1 MRKTQ
6 WKQCVFRIKYLEENK
21 NEKNITVLTSI
32 ALTFALSFSA
42 AFANDDALIKS
53 QNYLKTITL
62 DSPDA
67 VIAYEA
73 TGMEAD
79 YKADALL
86 NNFKETDYVTA
97 SYGDLAKS
105 IIAISLLGE
114 NPKDFNKTNLV
125 EILENRVQEDG
136 TLTNDVNGGCGATIW
151 TLMAL
156 ETVNSPKVKVVADK
170 LSTMAMDNGAYWYE
184 YKGPNADLDTT
195 GWAME
200 ALSVAGRSTYDA
212 AISKAYTFVSKLN
225 STDGSYDIGW
235 GGNADTQSCVLEG
248 LSTAGYTLD
257 TNAYNYLLSYQ
268 NEDGTFNA
276 LNYNTFQLEP
286 NAYASVEG
294 ARALGVIN
302 NDSFVLK
309 ARRDYIKTTTP
320 VVTEPE
326 TPTKP
331 STPTTPGTTTPAVKP
346 ETTTTEP
353 KKETVKVVNTGDNTN
368 VMAYVVAAIA
378 AVGVIVLVIK
388 SKKK

>member
-1 MRKTQ
+1 MK
-6 WKQCVFRIKYLEENK
+6 RIF
-21 NEKNITVLTSI
+21 TVLTSI

-42 AFANDDALIKS
+42 AFASDDAFLKS
-53 QNYLKTITL
+53 QNYLKTIAL

-86 NNFKETDYVTA
+86 NNFKETDYVSA
-97 SYGDLAKS
+97 FYGDLAKS

-156 ETVNSPKVKVVADK
+156 ETVNSPKVKAVADK

-184 YKGPNADLDTT
+184 YQGPNADLDTT

-212 AISKAYTFVSKLN
+212 AISKAYTFVQSKLN

-248 LSTAGYTLD
+248 LSVAGYTLD

-276 LNYNTFQLEP
+276 LNYSTSQLEP

-302 NDSFVLK
+302 NGSFVLK
-309 ARRDYIKTTTP
+309 ARKDYTKTTTP

-326 TPTKP
+326 TPTTPSVKP
-331 STPTTPGTTTPAVKP
+331 ETPTTPAVKP

>member
-1 MRKTQ
+1 MK
-6 WKQCVFRIKYLEENK
+6 RIF
-21 NEKNITVLTSI
+21 TVLTSI

-42 AFANDDALIKS
+42 AFANDDAFLKS

-86 NNFKETDYVTA
+86 NNFKETDYTTA

-114 NPKDFNKTNLV
+114 NPKDFNNTNLV

-156 ETVNSPKVKVVADK
+156 ETVNSSKVKTVADK

-200 ALSVAGRSTYDA
+200 ALSVAGRSTYEA
-212 AISKAYTFVSKLN
+212 AISKAYTFVQSKLK

-248 LSTAGYTLD
+248 LSVAGYTLD

-302 NDSFVLK
+302 NGSFVLM
-309 ARRDYIKTTTP
+309 ARRDYTNTTTP

-326 TPTKP
+326 TPT
-331 STPTTPGTTTPAVKP
+331 TPTTPSTTTPAVKP

>member
-1 MRKTQ
+1 MK
-6 WKQCVFRIKYLEENK
+6 KIF
-21 NEKNITVLTSI
+21 TVLTSI

-86 NNFKETDYVTA
+86 NNFKETDYITA

-156 ETVNSPKVKVVADK
+156 ETVNSPKVKAVADK

-184 YKGPNADLDTT
+184 YQGKNADLDTT

-212 AISKAYTFVSKLN
+212 AISKAYTFVQSKLN
-225 STDGSYDIGW
+225 STDGYYDNW

-248 LSTAGYTLD
+248 LSVAGYTLD

-276 LNYNTFQLEP
+276 LNYSTGQLEP

-302 NDSFVLK
+302 NGSFVLK
-309 ARRDYIKTTTP
+309 ARRDYTKPTTP

-331 STPTTPGTTTPAVKP
+331 STPTTPTTPGTTTPAVKP

>member
-1 MRKTQ
+1 MK
-6 WKQCVFRIKYLEENK
+6 KIF
-21 NEKNITVLTSI
+21 TVLTSI

-156 ETVNSPKVKVVADK
+156 ETVNSPKVKAVADK

-200 ALSVAGRSTYDA
+200 ALSVAGRSTYEA
-212 AISKAYTFVSKLN
+212 AISKAYTFVQSKLN

-248 LSTAGYTLD
+248 LSVAGYTLD

-276 LNYNTFQLEP
+276 LNYNTFKLEP

-302 NDSFVLK
+302 NGSFVLQ
-309 ARRDYIKTTTP
+309 ARRDYTETTTP

-326 TPTKP
+326 TPTEPTKP
-331 STPTTPGTTTPAVKP
+331 STPTTPSTTTPAVKP

-368 VMAYVVAAIA
+368 VMAYVVVAIA

>member
-1 MRKTQ
+1 
-6 WKQCVFRIKYLEENK
+6 
-21 NEKNITVLTSI
+21 
-32 ALTFALSFSA
+32 
-42 AFANDDALIKS
+42 
-53 QNYLKTITL
+53 
-62 DSPDA
+62 
-67 VIAYEA
+67 
-73 TGMEAD
+73 
-79 YKADALL
+79 
-86 NNFKETDYVTA
+86 
-97 SYGDLAKS
+97 
-105 IIAISLLGE
+105 
-114 NPKDFNKTNLV
+114 
-125 EILENRVQEDG
+125 
-136 TLTNDVNGGCGATIW
+136 
-151 TLMAL
+151 MAL
-156 ETVNSPKVKVVADK
+156 ETVNSPKVKAVADK

-184 YKGPNADLDTT
+184 YQGPNADLDTT

-212 AISKAYTFVSKLN
+212 AISKAYIFVQSKLN
-225 STDGSYDIGW
+225 SADGSYDIGW

-302 NDSFVLK
+302 NGSFVLK
-309 ARRDYIKTTTP
+309 ARKDYTKTTTP

-326 TPTKP
+326 KPTTAC
-331 STPTTPGTTTPAVKP
+331 TPTTPSTTTPAVKP

>member
-1 MRKTQ
+1 MR
-6 WKQCVFRIKYLEENK
+6 RIF
-21 NEKNITVLTSI
+21 TVLTSI

-42 AFANDDALIKS
+42 AFASDDAFLKS

-73 TGMEAD
+73 AGMEAD

-86 NNFKETDYVTA
+86 NNFKETDYTTA

-156 ETVNSPKVKVVADK
+156 ETVNSPKVKTVADK

-184 YKGPNADLDTT
+184 YKGQNADLDTT

-212 AISKAYTFVSKLN
+212 AISKAYTFVQSKLN

-276 LNYNTFQLEP
+276 LNYSSFQLEP

-302 NDSFVLK
+302 NGSFVLQ
-309 ARRDYIKTTTP
+309 AREDYKMTTTP

-326 TPTKP
+326 TPT
-331 STPTTPGTTTPAVKP
+331 TPNTTTPAVKP
-346 ETTTTEP
+346 ETTTTTST

>member
-1 MRKTQ
+1 MK
-6 WKQCVFRIKYLEENK
+6 RIF
-21 NEKNITVLTSI
+21 TVLTSI

-42 AFANDDALIKS
+42 AFANDDAFLKS
-53 QNYLKTITL
+53 QNYLKTIAL

-212 AISKAYTFVSKLN
+212 AISKAYTFVQSKLN
-225 STDGSYDIGW
+225 SADGSYDIGW

-276 LNYNTFQLEP
+276 LNYSTSQLEP

-302 NDSFVLK
+302 NGSFVL
-309 ARRDYIKTTTP
+309 RTRNTTP

-326 TPTKP
+326 TPTTPTEPTKP
-331 STPTTPGTTTPAVKP
+331 STTTPAVKP

>member
-1 MRKTQ
+1 MK
-6 WKQCVFRIKYLEENK
+6 KIF
-21 NEKNITVLTSI
+21 TVLTSI

-156 ETVNSPKVKVVADK
+156 ETVNSPKVKAVADK
-170 LSTMAMDNGAYWYE
+170 LSTIAMDNGAYWYE
-184 YKGPNADLDTT
+184 YQGPNADLDTT

-212 AISKAYTFVSKLN
+212 AISKAYTFVQSKLN
-225 STDGSYDIGW
+225 RADGSYDIGW

-248 LSTAGYTLD
+248 LSTAGYILD

-302 NDSFVLK
+302 NGSFVLK
-309 ARRDYIKTTTP
+309 ARKDYTKTTTP

-326 TPTKP
+326 KPTTP
-331 STPTTPGTTTPAVKP
+331 STPTTPTKPSTTTPAVKP

>member
-1 MRKTQ
+1 MK
-6 WKQCVFRIKYLEENK
+6 RIF
-21 NEKNITVLTSI
+21 TVLTSI

-42 AFANDDALIKS
+42 AFANDDAFLKS
-53 QNYLKTITL
+53 QNYLKTIAL

-86 NNFKETDYVTA
+86 NNFKETDYTTA

-114 NPKDFNKTNLV
+114 NPKDFNKINLV

-156 ETVNSPKVKVVADK
+156 ETVNSSKVKAVADK

-184 YKGPNADLDTT
+184 YKGQNADLDTT

-212 AISKAYTFVSKLN
+212 AISKAYTFVQSKLK

-248 LSTAGYTLD
+248 LSVAGYPLD

-268 NEDGTFNA
+268 TEDGTFNA

-302 NDSFVLK
+302 NGSFVLM
-309 ARRDYIKTTTP
+309 ARRDYTNTTTP

-326 TPTKP
+326 TPT
-331 STPTTPGTTTPAVKP
+331 TPTTPSTTTPAVKP

>member
-1 MRKTQ
+1 MK
-6 WKQCVFRIKYLEENK
+6 RIF
-21 NEKNITVLTSI
+21 TVLTSI

-42 AFANDDALIKS
+42 AFANDDAFLKS
-53 QNYLKTITL
+53 QNYLKTIAL

-86 NNFKETDYVTA
+86 NNFKETDYTTA

-156 ETVNSPKVKVVADK
+156 ETVNSPKVKAVADK

-184 YKGPNADLDTT
+184 YKGQNADLDTT

-212 AISKAYTFVSKLN
+212 AISKAYTFVQPKLK

-248 LSTAGYTLD
+248 LSVAGYPLD

-276 LNYNTFQLEP
+276 LNYSTGQLEP

-302 NDSFVLK
+302 NGSFVLK
-309 ARRDYIKTTTP
+309 ARKDYTKTTTP

-326 TPTKP
+326 KPTTPTKP
-331 STPTTPGTTTPAVKP
+331 AKPAENKGTTT
-346 ETTTTEP
+346 TTTTTT
-353 KKETVKVVNTGDNTN
+353 KKEAPKTGDTMN
-368 VMAYVVAAIA
+368 VALYASLLVVSALF
-378 AVGVIVLVIK
+378 AVVLTT
-388 SKKK
+388 KKRITE

>member
-1 MRKTQ
+1 MK
-6 WKQCVFRIKYLEENK
+6 RIF
-21 NEKNITVLTSI
+21 TVLTSI

-42 AFANDDALIKS
+42 AFANDDAFLKS
-53 QNYLKTITL
+53 QNYLKTIAL

-86 NNFKETDYVTA
+86 NNFKGTDYVTA

-156 ETVNSPKVKVVADK
+156 ETVNSPKVKAVADK

-212 AISKAYTFVSKLN
+212 AISKAYTFVQSKLN

-276 LNYNTFQLEP
+276 LNYNTFKLEP

-302 NDSFVLK
+302 NGSFVLK
-309 ARRDYIKTTTP
+309 ARRDYTNTTTP

-326 TPTKP
+326 TPTTPTEPTKP
-331 STPTTPGTTTPAVKP
+331 STTTTPSTTTPAVKP
-346 ETTTTEP
+346 ETTTTTEP

>member
-1 MRKTQ
+1 MK
-6 WKQCVFRIKYLEENK
+6 RIF
-21 NEKNITVLTSI
+21 TVLTSI

-42 AFANDDALIKS
+42 AFANDDAFLKS
-53 QNYLKTITL
+53 QNYLKTIAL

-86 NNFKETDYVTA
+86 NNFKGTDYVTA

-156 ETVNSPKVKVVADK
+156 ETVNSPKVKAVADK

-200 ALSVAGRSTYDA
+200 ALSVAGRSTYEA
-212 AISKAYTFVSKLN
+212 AISKAYTFVQSKLN

-248 LSTAGYTLD
+248 LSVAGYTLD

-276 LNYNTFQLEP
+276 LNYNTFKLEP

-302 NDSFVLK
+302 NGSFVLQ
-309 ARRDYIKTTTP
+309 ARRDYTKTTTP
-320 VVTEPE
+320 VVTKPE
-326 TPTKP
+326 TPTTPTEPTKP
-331 STPTTPGTTTPAVKP
+331 STPTTPSTTTPAVKP

>member
-1 MRKTQ
+1 MRKI
-6 WKQCVFRIKYLEENK
+6 F
-21 NEKNITVLTSI
+21 TVLTSI

-42 AFANDDALIKS
+42 AFANDDAFLKS
-53 QNYLKTITL
+53 QNYLKTIAL

-86 NNFKETDYVTA
+86 NNFKGTDYVTA

-156 ETVNSPKVKVVADK
+156 ETVNSPKVKAVADK

-200 ALSVAGRSTYDA
+200 ALSVAGRSTYEA
-212 AISKAYTFVSKLN
+212 AISKAYTFVQSKLN

-248 LSTAGYTLD
+248 LSVAGYTLD

-276 LNYNTFQLEP
+276 LNYNTFKLEP

-302 NDSFVLK
+302 NGSFVLQ
-309 ARRDYIKTTTP
+309 ARRDYTQTTTP

-326 TPTKP
+326 TPTEPTKP
-331 STPTTPGTTTPAVKP
+331 STPTTPSTTTPAVKP

>member
-1 MRKTQ
+1 MK
-6 WKQCVFRIKYLEENK
+6 RIF
-21 NEKNITVLTSI
+21 TVLTSI

-42 AFANDDALIKS
+42 AFANDDAFLKS
-53 QNYLKTITL
+53 QNYLKTIAL

-86 NNFKETDYVTA
+86 NNFKETDYTTA

-114 NPKDFNKTNLV
+114 NPKDFNKINLV

-156 ETVNSPKVKVVADK
+156 ETVNSSKVKAVADK

-184 YKGPNADLDTT
+184 YKGQNADLDTT

-200 ALSVAGRSTYDA
+200 ALSVAGCSTYDA
-212 AISKAYTFVSKLN
+212 AISKAYTFVQSKLK

-248 LSTAGYTLD
+248 LSVAGYPLD

-302 NDSFVLK
+302 NGSFVLM
-309 ARRDYIKTTTP
+309 ARRDYTNTTTP

-326 TPTKP
+326 TPT
-331 STPTTPGTTTPAVKP
+331 TPTTPSTTTPAVKP

>member
-1 MRKTQ
+1 MK
-6 WKQCVFRIKYLEENK
+6 RIF
-21 NEKNITVLTSI
+21 TVLTSI

-42 AFANDDALIKS
+42 AFANDDAFLKS
-53 QNYLKTITL
+53 QNYLKTIAL

-86 NNFKETDYVTA
+86 NNFKETDYTTA

-114 NPKDFNKTNLV
+114 NPKDFNKINLV

-156 ETVNSPKVKVVADK
+156 ETVNSSKVKAVADK

-184 YKGPNADLDTT
+184 YKGQNADLDTT

-212 AISKAYTFVSKLN
+212 AISKAYTFVQSKLK

-248 LSTAGYTLD
+248 LSVAGYPLD

-302 NDSFVLK
+302 NGSFVLM
-309 ARRDYIKTTTP
+309 ARRDYTNTTTP

-326 TPTKP
+326 TPT
-331 STPTTPGTTTPAVKP
+331 TPTTPSTTTPAVKP

-353 KKETVKVVNTGDNTN
+353 KKEIVKVVNTGDNTN

>member
-1 MRKTQ
+1 MK
-6 WKQCVFRIKYLEENK
+6 KIF
-21 NEKNITVLTSI
+21 TVLTSI

-156 ETVNSPKVKVVADK
+156 ETVNSPKVKAVADK

-184 YKGPNADLDTT
+184 YQGPNADLDTT

-212 AISKAYTFVSKLN
+212 AISKAYTFVQSN
-225 STDGSYDIGW
+225 STEGSYDIGW

-276 LNYNTFQLEP
+276 LNYSTSQLEP

-294 ARALGVIN
+294 AKALGVIN

-309 ARRDYIKTTTP
+309 ARRDYTQTTTP

-331 STPTTPGTTTPAVKP
+331 STPGTTTPAVKP

>member
-1 MRKTQ
+1 MK
-6 WKQCVFRIKYLEENK
+6 RIF
-21 NEKNITVLTSI
+21 TVLTSI

-42 AFANDDALIKS
+42 AFANDDAFLKS
-53 QNYLKTITL
+53 QNYLKTIAL

-86 NNFKETDYVTA
+86 NNFKGTDYVTA

-156 ETVNSPKVKVVADK
+156 ETVNSPKVKAVADK

-200 ALSVAGRSTYDA
+200 ALSVAGRSTYEA
-212 AISKAYTFVSKLN
+212 AISKAYTFVQSKLN

-248 LSTAGYTLD
+248 LSVAGYTLD

-276 LNYNTFQLEP
+276 LNYNTFKLEP

-302 NDSFVLK
+302 NGSFVLQ
-309 ARRDYIKTTTP
+309 ARRDYTETTTP

-326 TPTKP
+326 TPTEPTKP
-331 STPTTPGTTTPAVKP
+331 STPTTPSTTTPAVKP

>member
-1 MRKTQ
+1 MR
-6 WKQCVFRIKYLEENK
+6 RLL
-21 NEKNITVLTSI
+21 TVITSI

-42 AFANDDALIKS
+42 AFADDNALAKS

-73 TGMEAD
+73 AGFEAD
-79 YKADALL
+79 GKANSLL
-86 NNFKETDYVTA
+86 ENFKDVDYTTA

-105 IIAISLLGE
+105 IIAISLLGD
-114 NPKDFNKTNLV
+114 NPADFNKTNLV
-125 EILENRVQEDG
+125 EILENRVQADG
-136 TLTNDVNGGCGATIW
+136 TLTDDKNGGCGATIW

-156 ETVNSPKVKVVADK
+156 ETVNSDKAKTVADK

-184 YKGPNADLDTT
+184 YQGPNADLDTT

-212 AISKAYTFVSKLN
+212 AISKAYTFVQSKLN
-225 STDGSYDIGW
+225 SKDGSYDIGW

-248 LSTAGYTLD
+248 LHVAGYKLD
-257 TNAYNYLLSYQ
+257 DQAYNYLLSYQ
-268 NEDGTFNA
+268 NEDGSFNA
-276 LNYNTFQLEP
+276 LNYNTYQLEP

-302 NDSFVLK
+302 NGSFVLK
-309 ARRDYIKTTTP
+309 ARKDYTKTISNSTT
-320 VVTEPE
+320 PE
-326 TPTKP
+326 TPETKP
-331 STPTTPGTTTPAVKP
+331 STTTTTPSTTKPAVKP
-346 ETTTTEP
+346 ETTTTTEP
-353 KKETVKVVNTGDNTN
+353 KKETVKKVNTGDNTN

-378 AVGVIVLVIK
+378 AIGVIALTIK

>member
-1 MRKTQ
+1 MR
-6 WKQCVFRIKYLEENK
+6 RIF
-21 NEKNITVLTSI
+21 TVLTSI

-42 AFANDDALIKS
+42 AFASDDAFLKS

-73 TGMEAD
+73 AGMEAD

-86 NNFKETDYVTA
+86 NNFKETDYTTA

-136 TLTNDVNGGCGATIW
+136 TLTNDANGGCGATIW

-156 ETVNSPKVKVVADK
+156 ETVNSPKVKTVADK
-170 LSTMAMDNGAYWYE
+170 LSTMAMDNGAYWYQ
-184 YKGPNADLDTT
+184 YNGQNADLDTT

-212 AISKAYTFVSKLN
+212 AISKAYTFVQSKLN

-302 NDSFVLK
+302 NGSFVLR
-309 ARRDYIKTTTP
+309 ARQDYTETTTP

-326 TPTKP
+326 TPA
-331 STPTTPGTTTPAVKP
+331 TPNTTTPAVKP
-346 ETTTTEP
+346 ETTTTTTEP

>member
-1 MRKTQ
+1 MK
-6 WKQCVFRIKYLEENK
+6 KIF
-21 NEKNITVLTSI
+21 TVLTSI

-212 AISKAYTFVSKLN
+212 AISKAYTFVQSKLN
-225 STDGSYDIGW
+225 SADGSYDIGW

-276 LNYNTFQLEP
+276 LNYSTSQLEP

-302 NDSFVLK
+302 NGSFVLR
-309 ARRDYIKTTTP
+309 AREDYTQTTTP

-331 STPTTPGTTTPAVKP
+331 STPTTPTTPGTTTPAVKP

>member
-1 MRKTQ
+1 M
-6 WKQCVFRIKYLEENK
+6 
-21 NEKNITVLTSI
+21 TVITSI

-42 AFANDDALIKS
+42 AFASDDALVKS

-73 TGMEAD
+73 AGFEAD
-79 YKADALL
+79 GKADSLL
-86 NNFKETDYVTA
+86 ENFKDVDYTTA

-105 IIAISLLGE
+105 IIAISLLGD
-114 NPKDFNKTNLV
+114 NPADFNKTNLV
-125 EILENRVQEDG
+125 EILENRVQADG
-136 TLTNDVNGGCGATIW
+136 TLTDDKNGGCGATIW

-156 ETVNSPKVKVVADK
+156 ETVNSDKTKTVADK

-184 YKGPNADLDTT
+184 YQGPNADLDTT

-212 AISKAYTFVSKLN
+212 AISKAYTFVQSKLN
-225 STDGSYDIGW
+225 SKDGSYDIGW

-248 LSTAGYTLD
+248 LHVAGYKLD
-257 TNAYNYLLSYQ
+257 DQAYNYLLSYQ

-276 LNYNTFQLEP
+276 LNYNTYKLEP
-286 NAYASVEG
+286 NAYASLEG

-302 NDSFVLK
+302 NGSFVLK
-309 ARRDYIKTTTP
+309 ARKDYAKTISNSTTP
-320 VVTEPE
+320 EKPE
-326 TPTKP
+326 AKP
-331 STPTTPGTTTPAVKP
+331 STTTTKPAVKP
-346 ETTTTEP
+346 ETTPSTTKPETTATTEP
-353 KKETVKVVNTGDNTN
+353 KKETVKKVNTGDNTN

-378 AVGVIVLVIK
+378 AIALTIK

>member
-1 MRKTQ
+1 MK
-6 WKQCVFRIKYLEENK
+6 KIF
-21 NEKNITVLTSI
+21 TVLTSI

-156 ETVNSPKVKVVADK
+156 ETVNSPKVKAVADK

-212 AISKAYTFVSKLN
+212 AISKAYTFVQSKLN

-248 LSTAGYTLD
+248 LSVAGYTLD

-276 LNYNTFQLEP
+276 LNYNTFKLEP

-302 NDSFVLK
+302 NGSFVLK
-309 ARRDYIKTTTP
+309 ARRDYTNTTTP

-326 TPTKP
+326 TPTTPTEPTKP
-331 STPTTPGTTTPAVKP
+331 STTTTLSTTTPAVKP
-346 ETTTTEP
+346 ETTTTTEP

>member
-1 MRKTQ
+1 MK
-6 WKQCVFRIKYLEENK
+6 RIF
-21 NEKNITVLTSI
+21 TVLTSI

-42 AFANDDALIKS
+42 AFANDDAFLKS
-53 QNYLKTITL
+53 QNYLKTIAL

-86 NNFKETDYVTA
+86 NNFKGTDYVTA

-156 ETVNSPKVKVVADK
+156 ETVNSPKVKAVADK

-212 AISKAYTFVSKLN
+212 AISKAYTFVQSKLN

-248 LSTAGYTLD
+248 LSVAGYTLD

-276 LNYNTFQLEP
+276 LNYNTFKLEP

-302 NDSFVLK
+302 NGSFVLE
-309 ARRDYIKTTTP
+309 ARNDYTMTTTP

-326 TPTKP
+326 TPT
-331 STPTTPGTTTPAVKP
+331 TPTTPTEPTKPSTTTTPSTTTPAVKP

>member
-1 MRKTQ
+1 MK
-6 WKQCVFRIKYLEENK
+6 KIF
-21 NEKNITVLTSI
+21 TVLTSI

-86 NNFKETDYVTA
+86 NNFKEADYVTA

-212 AISKAYTFVSKLN
+212 AISKAYTFVQSKLN
-225 STDGSYDIGW
+225 SADGSYDIGW

-276 LNYNTFQLEP
+276 LNYSTNQLEP

-302 NDSFVLK
+302 HGSFVLN
-309 ARRDYIKTTTP
+309 ARNDYTMTTTP
-320 VVTEPE
+320 VVPEPE
-326 TPTKP
+326 KPTTPTTPTKP
-331 STPTTPGTTTPAVKP
+331 TTPSTTTPAVKP
-346 ETTTTEP
+346 ETTTTTEP

>member
-1 MRKTQ
+1 MR
-6 WKQCVFRIKYLEENK
+6 RIF
-21 NEKNITVLTSI
+21 TVLTSI

-42 AFANDDALIKS
+42 AFASDDAFLKS

-73 TGMEAD
+73 AGMEAD

-86 NNFKETDYVTA
+86 NNFKETDYTTA

-114 NPKDFNKTNLV
+114 NPTDFNKTNLV

-156 ETVNSPKVKVVADK
+156 ETVNSPKVKAVADK

-184 YKGPNADLDTT
+184 YQGPNADLDTT

-212 AISKAYTFVSKLN
+212 AISKAYTFVQSKLN
-225 STDGSYDIGW
+225 STYGYYDNW

-248 LSTAGYTLD
+248 LSVAGYTLD

-276 LNYNTFQLEP
+276 LNYSTNQLEP

-302 NDSFVLK
+302 NGSFVLK
-309 ARRDYIKTTTP
+309 ARNDYTKTTTP

-326 TPTKP
+326 TPT
-331 STPTTPGTTTPAVKP
+331 TPNTTTPAVKP
-346 ETTTTEP
+346 ETTTTTTEP

>member
-1 MRKTQ
+1 MK
-6 WKQCVFRIKYLEENK
+6 RIF
-21 NEKNITVLTSI
+21 TVLTSI

-42 AFANDDALIKS
+42 AFANDDAFLKS
-53 QNYLKTITL
+53 QNYLKTIAL

-86 NNFKETDYVTA
+86 NNFKGTDYVTA

-136 TLTNDVNGGCGATIW
+136 TLTNDANGGCGATIW

-156 ETVNSPKVKVVADK
+156 ETVNSPKVKAVADK

-184 YKGPNADLDTT
+184 YKGRNADLDTT

-212 AISKAYTFVSKLN
+212 AISKAYTFVQSKLN

-248 LSTAGYTLD
+248 LSVAGYTLD

-276 LNYNTFQLEP
+276 LNYNTFKLEP

-302 NDSFVLK
+302 NGSFVLR
-309 ARRDYIKTTTP
+309 ARNDYTETTTP

-326 TPTKP
+326 TPTTPTEPTKP
-331 STPTTPGTTTPAVKP
+331 STPTTPSTTTPAVKP

>member
-1 MRKTQ
+1 MK
-6 WKQCVFRIKYLEENK
+6 KIF
-21 NEKNITVLTSI
+21 TVLTSI

-136 TLTNDVNGGCGATIW
+136 TLTNDVNGGCGGTIW

-156 ETVNSPKVKVVADK
+156 ETVNSPKVRAVADK

-184 YKGPNADLDTT
+184 YQGQNADLDTT

-200 ALSVAGRSTYDA
+200 ALSVAGCSTYKA
-212 AISKAYTFVSKLN
+212 AISKAYTFVQSKLKAA
-225 STDGSYDIGW
+225 DGSYDGGW
-235 GGNADTQSCVLEG
+235 GGNVDTQSCVLEG

-257 TNAYNYLLSYQ
+257 TNAYNYLLSCQ
-268 NEDGTFNA
+268 NENGAF
-276 LNYNTFQLEP
+276 NYNKNQLRP

-302 NDSFVLK
+302 HRSLVLK
-309 ARRDYIKTTTP
+309 AREDYTQTTTP
-320 VVTEPE
+320 VVPEPE
-326 TPTKP
+326 KPTTPSTPTKP
-331 STPTTPGTTTPAVKP
+331 STPTTPTKPSTTTTPAVKP
-346 ETTTTEP
+346 ETTTTTEP
-353 KKETVKVVNTGDNTN
+353 KKETVKAVNTGDNTN

>member
-1 MRKTQ
+1 MK
-6 WKQCVFRIKYLEENK
+6 RIF
-21 NEKNITVLTSI
+21 TVLTSI

-42 AFANDDALIKS
+42 AFANDDAFLKS
-53 QNYLKTITL
+53 QNYLKTIAL

-156 ETVNSPKVKVVADK
+156 ETVNSPKVKAVADK

-184 YKGPNADLDTT
+184 YQGPNADLDTT

-200 ALSVAGRSTYDA
+200 ALSVAGRSTYEA
-212 AISKAYTFVSKLN
+212 AISKAYTFVQSKLN

-248 LSTAGYTLD
+248 LSVAGYTLD

-276 LNYNTFQLEP
+276 LNYNTFKLEP

-302 NDSFVLK
+302 NGSFVLQ
-309 ARRDYIKTTTP
+309 ARRDYTETTTP

-326 TPTKP
+326 TPTEPTKP
-331 STPTTPGTTTPAVKP
+331 STPTTPSTTTPAVKP

>member
-1 MRKTQ
+1 MK
-6 WKQCVFRIKYLEENK
+6 RIFTE
-21 NEKNITVLTSI
+21 LTSI

-42 AFANDDALIKS
+42 AFANDDAFLKS
-53 QNYLKTITL
+53 QNYLKTIAL

-86 NNFKETDYVTA
+86 NNFKETDYTTA

-114 NPKDFNKTNLV
+114 NPKDFNKINLV

-156 ETVNSPKVKVVADK
+156 ETVNSSKVKAVADK

-184 YKGPNADLDTT
+184 YKGQNADLDTT

-212 AISKAYTFVSKLN
+212 AISKAYTFVQSKLK

-248 LSTAGYTLD
+248 LSVAGYPLD

-302 NDSFVLK
+302 NGSFVLM
-309 ARRDYIKTTTP
+309 ARRDYTNTTTP

-326 TPTKP
+326 TPTTP
-331 STPTTPGTTTPAVKP
+331 STTTPAVKP

>member
-1 MRKTQ
+1 MK
-6 WKQCVFRIKYLEENK
+6 RIF
-21 NEKNITVLTSI
+21 TVLTSI

-42 AFANDDALIKS
+42 AFANDDAFLKS
-53 QNYLKTITL
+53 QNYLKTIAL

-86 NNFKETDYVTA
+86 NNFKETDYTTA

-156 ETVNSPKVKVVADK
+156 ETVNSSKVKAVADK

-184 YKGPNADLDTT
+184 YKGQNADLDTT

-212 AISKAYTFVSKLN
+212 AISKAYTFVQSKLK

-248 LSTAGYTLD
+248 LSVAGYPLD

-302 NDSFVLK
+302 NGSFVLM
-309 ARRDYIKTTTP
+309 ARRDYTNTTTP

-326 TPTKP
+326 TPT
-331 STPTTPGTTTPAVKP
+331 TPTTPSTTTPAVKP

>member
-1 MRKTQ
+1 MK
-6 WKQCVFRIKYLEENK
+6 KIF
-21 NEKNITVLTSI
+21 TVLTSI

-42 AFANDDALIKS
+42 AFANDDAFLKS
-53 QNYLKTITL
+53 QNYLKTIAL

-156 ETVNSPKVKVVADK
+156 ETVNSPKVKAVADK
-170 LSTMAMDNGAYWYE
+170 LSTMAMANGAYWYE

-200 ALSVAGRSTYDA
+200 ALSVAGRSTYEA
-212 AISKAYTFVSKLN
+212 AISKAYTFVQSKLN

-248 LSTAGYTLD
+248 LSVAGYTLD

-276 LNYNTFQLEP
+276 LNYNTFKLEP

-302 NDSFVLK
+302 NGSFVLR
-309 ARRDYIKTTTP
+309 AREDYTQTTTP

-326 TPTKP
+326 TPTTSTEP
-331 STPTTPGTTTPAVKP
+331 STTTPAVKP

>member
-1 MRKTQ
+1 MKRL
-6 WKQCVFRIKYLEENK
+6 F
-21 NEKNITVLTSI
+21 TVLTSI

-42 AFANDDALIKS
+42 AFASDDALIKS

-73 TGMEAD
+73 AGMEAD

-86 NNFKETDYVTA
+86 NNFKETDYTTA

-156 ETVNSPKVKVVADK
+156 ETVNSPKVKTVADK
-170 LSTMAMDNGAYWYE
+170 LSTMAMDNGAYWYQ
-184 YKGPNADLDTT
+184 YNGQNADLDTT

-200 ALSVAGRSTYDA
+200 ALSVAGRSTYEA
-212 AISKAYTFVSKLN
+212 AISKAYTFVQSKLN

-276 LNYNTFQLEP
+276 LNYSSFQLEP

-302 NDSFVLK
+302 NGSFVLR
-309 ARRDYIKTTTP
+309 ARRDYTRTTTP

-326 TPTKP
+326 TPT
-331 STPTTPGTTTPAVKP
+331 TPNTTTPAVKP
-346 ETTTTEP
+346 ETTTTTTEP

>member
-1 MRKTQ
+1 MK
-6 WKQCVFRIKYLEENK
+6 RIF
-21 NEKNITVLTSI
+21 TVLTSI

-42 AFANDDALIKS
+42 AFANDDAFLKS
-53 QNYLKTITL
+53 QNYLKTIAL

-86 NNFKETDYVTA
+86 NNFKETDYTTA

-114 NPKDFNKTNLV
+114 NPKDFNKINLV

-156 ETVNSPKVKVVADK
+156 ETVNLSKVKAVADK

-184 YKGPNADLDTT
+184 YKGQNADLDTT

-212 AISKAYTFVSKLN
+212 AISKAYTFVQSKLK

-248 LSTAGYTLD
+248 LSVAGYPLD

-302 NDSFVLK
+302 NGSFVLM
-309 ARRDYIKTTTP
+309 ARRDYTNTTTP

-326 TPTKP
+326 TPT
-331 STPTTPGTTTPAVKP
+331 TPTTPSTTTPAVKP

>member
-1 MRKTQ
+1 MR
-6 WKQCVFRIKYLEENK
+6 RIF
-21 NEKNITVLTSI
+21 TVLTSI

-42 AFANDDALIKS
+42 AFASDDAFLKS

-73 TGMEAD
+73 AGMEAD

-86 NNFKETDYVTA
+86 NNFKETDYTTA

-136 TLTNDVNGGCGATIW
+136 TLTNDANGGCGATIW

-156 ETVNSPKVKVVADK
+156 ETVNSPKVKTVADK
-170 LSTMAMDNGAYWYE
+170 LSTMAMDNGAYWYQ
-184 YKGPNADLDTT
+184 YNGQNADLDTT

-200 ALSVAGRSTYDA
+200 ALNVAGRSTYEA
-212 AISKAYTFVSKLN
+212 AISKAYTFVQSKLN

-302 NDSFVLK
+302 NVSFVLK
-309 ARRDYIKTTTP
+309 ARNDYTMTTTP
-320 VVTEPE
+320 IVTEPE
-326 TPTKP
+326 TPT
-331 STPTTPGTTTPAVKP
+331 TPNTTTPAVKP
-346 ETTTTEP
+346 ETTTTTTEP

>member
-1 MRKTQ
+1 MK
-6 WKQCVFRIKYLEENK
+6 RIF
-21 NEKNITVLTSI
+21 TVLTSI

-42 AFANDDALIKS
+42 AFANDDAFLKS
-53 QNYLKTITL
+53 QNYLKTIAL

-86 NNFKETDYVTA
+86 NNFKGTDYVTA

-156 ETVNSPKVKVVADK
+156 ETVNSPKVKAVADK

-212 AISKAYTFVSKLN
+212 AISKAYTFVQSKLN

-248 LSTAGYTLD
+248 LSVAGYTLD

-276 LNYNTFQLEP
+276 LNYNTFKLEP

-302 NDSFVLK
+302 NGSFVLK
-309 ARRDYIKTTTP
+309 ARRDYTNTTTP

-326 TPTKP
+326 TPTTPTEPTKP
-331 STPTTPGTTTPAVKP
+331 STTTTLSTTTPAVKP
-346 ETTTTEP
+346 ETTTTTEP

>member
-1 MRKTQ
+1 MK
-6 WKQCVFRIKYLEENK
+6 RIF
-21 NEKNITVLTSI
+21 TVLTSI

-42 AFANDDALIKS
+42 AFANDDALMKS

-114 NPKDFNKTNLV
+114 NPKDFNNTNLV

-156 ETVNSPKVKVVADK
+156 ETVNSPKVKAVADK

-184 YKGPNADLDTT
+184 YQGPNADLDTT

-212 AISKAYTFVSKLN
+212 AISKAYTFVQSKLN
-225 STDGSYDIGW
+225 RTYGYYDNW

-248 LSTAGYTLD
+248 LSVAGYTLD

-268 NEDGTFNA
+268 NEDGKFNA
-276 LNYNTFQLEP
+276 LNYSTGQLEP

-302 NDSFVLK
+302 NGSFVLR
-309 ARRDYIKTTTP
+309 ARTTTP

>member
-1 MRKTQ
+1 MR
-6 WKQCVFRIKYLEENK
+6 RIL
-21 NEKNITVLTSI
+21 TVITSI

-42 AFANDDALIKS
+42 AFASDDALIKS

-73 TGMEAD
+73 AGFEAD
-79 YKADALL
+79 GKADSLL
-86 NNFKETDYVTA
+86 ENFKDVDYTTA

-105 IIAISLLGE
+105 IIAISLLGD
-114 NPKDFNKTNLV
+114 NPADFNKTNLV
-125 EILENRVQEDG
+125 EILENRVQADG
-136 TLTNDVNGGCGATIW
+136 TLTDDKNGGCGATIW

-156 ETVNSPKVKVVADK
+156 ETVNSDKTKTVADK

-184 YKGPNADLDTT
+184 YQGPNADLDTT

-212 AISKAYTFVSKLN
+212 AISKAYTFVQSKLK

-248 LSTAGYTLD
+248 LSVAGYPLD

-276 LNYNTFQLEP
+276 LNYSTNQLEP

-302 NDSFVLK
+302 NGSFVLM
-309 ARRDYIKTTTP
+309 ARRDYTNTTTP

-326 TPTKP
+326 TPT
-331 STPTTPGTTTPAVKP
+331 TPTTPSTTTPAVKP